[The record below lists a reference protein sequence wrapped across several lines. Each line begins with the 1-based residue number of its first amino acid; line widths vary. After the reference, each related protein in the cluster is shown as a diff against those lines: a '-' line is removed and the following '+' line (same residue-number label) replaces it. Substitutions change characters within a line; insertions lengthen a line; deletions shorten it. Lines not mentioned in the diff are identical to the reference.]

1 MLTRILTAAVG
12 VVIFFAA
19 VIAPVQVFALAVF
32 AVTAVM
38 LAEMYKVLSCGRA
51 VDAAGFVGA
60 AAAAAGVLKDSF
72 SVGIVVY
79 IMLYMMLIIA
89 MHGKRNV
96 KDIMTHAFVTLFISA
111 FMCCI
116 IKLRIE
122 SDAWNVIWV
131 FLIAWLTDSG
141 AYFAGVFLGKH
152 KLVPNISPKKTVEG
166 SIGGIA
172 AAVAAC
178 VAYYTVYTAFMGQ
191 EFVLSTALFCAV
203 MGLIG
208 SVLSQMGDLLASCIK
223 RDFGVKDYGNILPGH
238 GGLMDRFD
246 SVVFIAPFVYYAVIL
261 LQAAQFA
268 PTAQNGMIWSYIL
281 G

>member
-38 LAEMYKVLSCGRA
+38 LAEMYKVLGCGRA
-51 VDAAGFVGA
+51 IDAAGFIGA
-60 AAAAAGVLKDSF
+60 AAAAAGMLTDRF
-72 SVGIVVY
+72 SVGMVVY
-79 IMLYMMLIIA
+79 MMLYMLLIIA

-122 SDAWNVIWV
+122 SDAWNV
-131 FLIAWLTDSG
+131 
-141 AYFAGVFLGKH
+141 FLGKH

-178 VAYYTVYTAFMGQ
+178 VAYYAVYTAFNGQ
-191 EFVLSTALFCAV
+191 EFVLSTAVFCAV

-223 RDFGVKDYGNILPGH
+223 RDYGVKDYGNILPGH

-261 LQAAQFA
+261 LQAVQFA